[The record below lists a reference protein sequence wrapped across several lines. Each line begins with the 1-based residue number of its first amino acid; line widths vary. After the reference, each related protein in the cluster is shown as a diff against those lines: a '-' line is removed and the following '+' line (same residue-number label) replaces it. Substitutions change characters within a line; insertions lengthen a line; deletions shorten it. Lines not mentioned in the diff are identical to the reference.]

1 MKARSFRLGDI
12 EPSPTRH
19 GVGVRPSAGD
29 LLSYELSV
37 IAAEPLD
44 AVRAAG
50 GWMCDRVRAGWKVNV
65 LVPQRFDPR
74 PLGILGVR
82 AYALETDL
90 ELLTADPAALA
101 VSAQAWDLD
110 ARMRR
115 NVVRAVERR
124 AIEVSVWGARPP
136 EVAGR
141 VEPVVHR
148 LSPAARAFKAQAL
161 IAAGDDPAAGTA
173 SEEFHSCALWY
184 PLDGPDLISAG

>member
-1 MKARSFRLGDI
+1 MKARSFRLDDI
-12 EPSPTRH
+12 EPSRARD
-19 GVGVRPSAGD
+19 GVGVRASTGE

-37 IAAEPLD
+37 VAADPLD
-44 AVRAAG
+44 AVHAAG

-74 PLGILGVR
+74 PLDILGVR
-82 AYALETDL
+82 ACALEADL
-90 ELLTADPAALA
+90 DRLTTDPAALA
-101 VSAQAWDLD
+101 VSARAWDLD

-124 AIEVSVWGARPP
+124 TVEVSVWGSHPP

-141 VEPVVHR
+141 VQAVRHR
-148 LSPAARAFKAQAL
+148 LTPAARAFKAHAL
-161 IAAGDDPAAGTA
+161 IAAGGDPATVTSA
-173 SEEFHSCALWY
+173 EEFHSCALWY